1 MSEADYQAPPHRGP
15 LESWP
20 DAEYDAALHLLDRQI
35 VAVDGRLV
43 GKVDDVELTVDP
55 DGSLVPTGLMVGAP
69 ALLPR
74 LGRRLGPWLA
84 ERHEQIGVARADR
97 STPYIVDMSMVD
109 GVSSEVH
116 VTAPREGLLARRTDG
131 PEGPTRHRLG
141 DLLAMEVRMPPDT
154 AGSSKVHVLDVRI
167 APDDGV
173 QRVSALVVG
182 PGRPGSL
189 LGYDRRRDQGPWI
202 VAAVV
207 RRLHRHARIVELGR
221 DVDIV
226 WATGE
231 IRVGPGAPIR
241 PIRE

>member
-1 MSEADYQAPPHRGP
+1 MTDYQAPPHRGP

-20 DAEYDAALHLLDRQI
+20 DSEYDAALHLLDRQI

-43 GKVDDVELTVDP
+43 GKVDDVELTVDA

-74 LGRRLGPWLA
+74 IGSRLGPWLA
-84 ERHEQIGVARADR
+84 ERHEQMGVARADR
-97 STPYIVDMSMVD
+97 STPYLVDMSLVD
-109 GVSSEVH
+109 EVSSEVH
-116 VTAPREGLLARRTDG
+116 VAAPREGLLARRTPA

-141 DLLAMEVRMPPDT
+141 DLLEMDVRMPSGAT
-154 AGSSKVHVLDVRI
+154 GSSKVHVLDVRI
-167 APDDGV
+167 APENGV
-173 QRVSALVVG
+173 QHVSALVVG

-189 LGYDRRRDQGPWI
+189 LGYDRRREQGPWI

-207 RRLHRHARIVELGR
+207 RRLHRHARIVELGP
-221 DVDIV
+221 DVDVV

-231 IRVGPGAPIR
+231 VRVGAGATIR
-241 PIRE
+241 PVRE